1 MSTSPLAP
9 PAGLPVAPLC
19 VSTPHVR
26 CSYTAV
32 SRGFP
37 RELHSPAASL
47 TGADVLCCPVAAT
60 STRAPAQR
68 RNCVD
73 YLIQGW
79 VSLSNGRLCDCCPPD
94 ANAGRALWSPTALF
108 SSYVGPINN
117 ADSCPSNPALRE
129 GPYVSGTNCC
139 GSVSHYMGPTPPGFA
154 GPLVTLFAEE
164 QSMQEQEGGLSDNCV
179 ESLRPP

>member
-60 STRAPAQR
+60 STPAPAQR

-79 VSLSNGRLCDCCPPD
+79 VGLSNGRLCDCCPPD
-94 ANAGRALWSPTALF
+94 ANAGRALWYPTALF

-117 ADSCPSNPALRE
+117 ADSCPSNPALRD
-129 GPYVSGTNCC
+129 PMYLA
-139 GSVSHYMGPTPPGFA
+139 PTAVVACPMTRDPP
-154 GPLVTLFAEE
+154 LQVL
-164 QSMQEQEGGLSDNCV
+164 QVLW
-179 ESLRPP
+179 

>member
-47 TGADVLCCPVAAT
+47 TGADVLCCPAAAT
-60 STRAPAQR
+60 STQAPAR
-68 RNCVD
+68 KEKLR
-73 YLIQGW
+73 G
-79 VSLSNGRLCDCCPPD
+79 LSDPRVGRSVQWSTVRLLSPD
-94 ANAGRALWSPTALF
+94 ANAGRALWYPTALF

-117 ADSCPSNPALRE
+117 ADSCPSNPALRD
-129 GPYVSGTNCC
+129 PMYLA
-139 GSVSHYMGPTPPGFA
+139 PTAVVACPMTRDPP
-154 GPLVTLFAEE
+154 LQVL
-164 QSMQEQEGGLSDNCV
+164 QL
-179 ESLRPP
+179 LW